1 MPNLTIL
8 TPISLDHR
16 AVFAQAEAS
25 VLAQTI
31 PVLHFAMLDTHSRG
45 PGYIRNR
52 LLEQVTTPYV
62 SWLDSDDWLEPTFAE
77 IMLKYARSYRYLFS
91 DWIQDGQPIKAHAK
105 PFCVGRFH
113 LVTAVYPTDVI
124 RAVGGFDEN
133 LRGMEDTE
141 LALKVMARGVC
152 GVRIPRAL
160 VHYRR
165 AGGRSHDLHKSGEID
180 ALQAEIDRRYGGIR
194 MPCCGDNTPIPI
206 TPEGEQRPG
215 DVLAQAQ
222 WGGNHPV
229 YGKATGRY
237 YGRTSWPKTVWID
250 PRDAQASPREWQV
263 VPEPGED
270 DSIDLDEEGSELRGA
285 AALVARLEQAG
296 HLKPAPAVLAGKPGP
311 IQVEVRPDFARV
323 KALVGEGETIE
334 PAIPIIITPYATPE
348 KLNDTTAHLADVSV
362 PFGVFTDIARAPDP
376 IFVLPSRM
384 YPSYSDFWSL
394 VKLAGDFKV
403 IERDV
408 LQGSEPQLYGLLDD
422 DRYTLIFVGPED
434 IPDCSNARARTIF
447 WQLEYTGDYTQQAN
461 INTVDEVWSSDPEH
475 ARRTGAKYVLLGSD
489 RRLNK
494 HWNKVKPKP
503 LYDIVTLAYLT
514 DRRRAI
520 YEQLRGAYTFAPD
533 YPGHDGDKRHDI
545 LRRSRLMLHVHQHDT
560 PAHTPLRYALAA
572 AYRLPLISEEVP
584 SMGVFYPT
592 AIPFSSYND
601 LVAWTQSWLETD
613 HLKPYGESLYNLLCI
628 DNPFEK
634 CVREALANA

>member
-1 MPNLTIL
+1 MPDLTIL
-8 TPISLDHR
+8 TPVSLDHR

-52 LLEQVTTPYV
+52 LLEQVTTPYTAF
-62 SWLDSDDWLEPTFAE
+62 LDADDWLEPTFAE
-77 IMLKYARSYRYLFS
+77 IMLRYARPYRYLFS
-91 DWIQDGQPIKAHAK
+91 DWVQDGQPIKAHKK
-105 PFCVGRFH
+105 PFCVGSFH

-124 RAVGGFDEN
+124 RAVGGFDEL

-141 LALKVMARGVC
+141 LSLKVMARGVC

-165 AGGRSHDLHKSGEID
+165 AGGRSHDLHRTGEIEQI
-180 ALQAEIDRRYGGIR
+180 QAEIDRRYGGIR

-206 TPEGEQRPG
+206 TPEGDKREG
-215 DVLAQAQ
+215 DILAQAL

-250 PRDAQASPREWQV
+250 PRDAQASAREWQI

-270 DSIDLDEEGSELRGA
+270 DSIDLGEEGEELRGV
-285 AALVARLEQAG
+285 AALEAQLVSAG
-296 HLKPAPAVLAGKPGP
+296 KLKPAPPVIPGRPAP
-311 IQVEVRPDFARV
+311 IHVEARPDFARV
-323 KALVGEGETIE
+323 KALAGIGESQSVDT
-334 PAIPIIITPYATPE
+334 AVPIVITPYATLP
-348 KLNDTTAHLADVSV
+348 SI
-362 PFGVFTDIARAPDP
+362 GVDSP
-376 IFVLPSRM
+376 IFVKPSRE
-384 YPSYSDFWSL
+384 YPSYSDFWKL
-394 VKLAGDFKV
+394 VELAGFKTMAYDNVDFY
-403 IERDV
+403 
-408 LQGSEPQLYGLLDD
+408 QGGAVY
-422 DRYTLIFVGPED
+422 IFTGPEG
-434 IPDCSNARARTIF
+434 IPDCSNARARIIF
-447 WQLEYTGDYTQQAN
+447 WQLEYVGDYTQQAN
-461 INTVDEVWSSDPEH
+461 INTVNEVWSSDPEN

-503 LYDIVTLAYLT
+503 QYDIVTLAYLT

-520 YEQLRGAYTFAPD
+520 YSQLRDTYTFAPD
-533 YPGHDGDKRHDI
+533 YPGHDGDARHDI

-572 AYRLPLISEEVP
+572 AYRLPLISENTLLKGPMED
-584 SMGVFYPT
+584 SVFWADYSNLVGWT
-592 AIPFSSYND
+592 STYLQSQQVMLDAD
-601 LVAWTQSWLETD
+601 L
-613 HLKPYGESLYNLLCI
+613 LYNGLCI
-628 DNPFEK
+628 DNPFEQ
-634 CVREALANA
+634 CVREALNA